1 MEAASATLGGPRSA
15 LKGAVGVLYPDVSK
29 MTTFEARY

>member
-1 MEAASATLGGPRSA
+1 MPAAFAEPYDIWPDKDNNIR
-15 LKGAVGVLYPDVSK
+15 VLYPDMTK

>member
-1 MEAASATLGGPRSA
+1 MVSTLILTVASMI
-15 LKGAVGVLYPDVSK
+15 KGAVGVLYPDMSK